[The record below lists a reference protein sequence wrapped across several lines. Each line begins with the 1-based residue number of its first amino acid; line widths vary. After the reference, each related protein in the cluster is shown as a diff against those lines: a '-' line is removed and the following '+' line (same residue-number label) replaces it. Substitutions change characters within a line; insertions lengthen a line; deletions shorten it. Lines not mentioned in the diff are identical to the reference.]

1 MRWAMNVFVLYAS
14 TVLIWGSTWLI
25 IRLQLGVIAPEV
37 SVAYRFALAALLLLI
52 YCVAR
57 RRNMWFDR
65 RDHLGMAMQG
75 LFLFSANYF
84 VFYLASFHL
93 TTGLIAVVF
102 SSIVVAN
109 IVFGRIFLNSPIRP
123 RVALGAGFGIAGL
136 AIIFWPEIRTFDLAQ
151 AGTLGL
157 ALSLAGTVLAS
168 IGNIISVANQLRGL
182 PVLQANAYGMAY
194 GALFMAAFALL
205 RGAPFD
211 FDFSAEYIG
220 SLLYLAVFGSV
231 VAFGCYLTL
240 LGRIGADKGA
250 YATVLFPVI
259 ALALSTVFEDYQ
271 WSATAA
277 LGMVLVIA
285 GNVLVLSQKR
295 SKAAK

>member
-1 MRWAMNVFVLYAS
+1 MNVFVLYAS
-14 TVLIWGSTWLI
+14 TVLIWGSTWYAI
-25 IRLQLGVIAPEV
+25 TFQLGVVAPEV
-37 SVAYRFALAALLLLI
+37 SVAYRFALAAVLLLA

-57 RRNMWFDR
+57 RRNMRFSR
-65 RDHLGMAMQG
+65 RDHLSMAVLG
-75 LFLFSANYF
+75 FFLFSSNYF
-84 VFYLASFHL
+84 IFYLANVHL
-93 TTGLIAVVF
+93 TSGLVAVVF

-136 AIIFWPEIRTFDLAQ
+136 AIIFWPEIRTFDLTQ

-157 ALSLAGTVLAS
+157 ALSLFGTVLAS
-168 IGNIISVANQLRGL
+168 IGNIVSVANQLRGL
-182 PVLQANAYGMAY
+182 PIMQANAYGMAY
-194 GALFMAAFALL
+194 GALFMAAFALF

-211 FDFSAEYIG
+211 FVFSVEYIG

-231 VAFGCYLTL
+231 IAFGCYLTL

-259 ALALSTVFEDYQ
+259 ALALSTMFEDYQ
-271 WSATAA
+271 WSVTAVA
-277 LGMVLVIA
+277 GMVLVVF

-295 SKAAK
+295 SKATQ